1 MQSPTKNRKNEWQK
15 GEREKKGPY
24 REDGRVMIEEF
35 RRGARGRLKFGK
47 R

>member
-1 MQSPTKNRKNEWQK
+1 VQSPTKNRKNEWQK